1 MTAGQAFDN
10 RFGKKSFYVVRN
22 IYFNSLKG
30 SFMKYQLEQ
39 FYKDLEELHIKLSE
53 DQVDQFI
60 TYYELLTEWNSFMNL
75 TAITDFDEVF
85 KKHFIDSLSLIKAE
99 EDIFHITGKDLKK
112 DALTVIDVGTG
123 AGFPGIPLKIAFPN
137 LEITLLDSLN
147 KRIKFLNE
155 VIEKLKLKGITAVHG
170 RAEDF
175 AGKENYRAGFDL
187 ALSRA
192 VANMSTLSEYCIPF
206 VKVKGLF
213 IPYKSEKVS
222 DELANA
228 NNALSILGGSII
240 DQVEYMLPESDYYR
254 NLVIVEKKK
263 DTPKKYPRKAGLP
276 SKEPLI

>member
-1 MTAGQAFDN
+1 MTARQAFEN
-10 RFGKKSFYVVRN
+10 RYGKKSFYVVRN
-22 IYFNSLKG
+22 IYFKSLKG

-53 DQVDQFI
+53 EQVDQFI
-60 TYYELLTEWNSFMNL
+60 TFYELLTEWNSFMNL

-85 KKHFIDSLSLIKAE
+85 KKHFIDSLSLIKAK
-99 EDIFHITGKDLKK
+99 EDIFHIIGKDLKK
-112 DALTVIDVGTG
+112 DTLTVIDVGTG

-155 VIEKLKLKGITAVHG
+155 VIEKLKLKGITTVHG

-175 AGKENYRAGFDL
+175 AGKENYRADFDL

-228 NNALSILGGSII
+228 NSALSILGGSII
-240 DQVEYMLPESDYYR
+240 NQVEYVLPESDYYR
-254 NLVIVEKKK
+254 NLIIVEKKK